1 MHMVT
6 PEWQGYVSHMTT
18 ENSHSLFTTHIV
30 HHSHSC
36 VPHKGQISSLKEF
49 QVCCRHK
56 IQCSSSYSYSIVI
69 YKLHSSMHLNTGGQ
83 WLTRFEIQ
91 RKNKNSTTVQIKIY
105 DRHTDTSFIV
115 YIYIT
120 YRKRASS
127 VCLECVESTEAER
140 NICRT
145 YCSTH
150 VSIIADELTER
161 GCNKIINCI
170 WHTSHCELVEKS
182 H

>member
-1 MHMVT
+1 MWLRDQ
-6 PEWQGYVSHMTT
+6 EKLYVSHMTT
-18 ENSHSLFTTHIV
+18 EKSHSLFTTHIV

-91 RKNKNSTTVQIKIY
+91 RKNKNSTTVQIKTY

-115 YIYIT
+115 YILPTVKERPLFALNVLNPLKLRGT
-120 YRKRASS
+120 YAVLTAPPMSPLLLMNLLKEG
-127 VCLECVESTEAER
+127 VIKLSTVFD
-140 NICRT
+140 I
-145 YCSTH
+145 
-150 VSIIADELTER
+150 L
-161 GCNKIINCI
+161 
-170 WHTSHCELVEKS
+170 HTVNW
-182 H
+182 